1 VKYLTKQ
8 VLIAIHENAIK
19 EFGGDFGLRD
29 DGLLE
34 AALAAPFA
42 SFDGADLFPS
52 ELEKAARLALGIIKN
67 HPFVDGNKR
76 TGILALYFLV
86 LENGYFI
93 KDSVTNDETYRLGIG
108 LADGTIGIDDL
119 ILWLE
124 NNTIQ

>member
-8 VLIAIHENAIK
+8 VLIAIHDNAIK

-34 AALAAPFA
+34 AALAAPLA
-42 SFDGADLFPS
+42 SFDGDDLFPS
-52 ELEKAARLALGIIKN
+52 DLEKAARFALGIIKN
-67 HPFVDGNKR
+67 HPFIDGNKR
-76 TGILALYFLV
+76 TGILALYFLI
-86 LENGYFI
+86 LENGYFF

-108 LADGTIGIDDL
+108 LADGTIGIDGL

-124 NNTIQ
+124 NNTTQ

>member
-8 VLIAIHENAIK
+8 VLIAIHDNAIK

-34 AALAAPFA
+34 AALAAPLA
-42 SFDGADLFPS
+42 SFDGTDLFPS

-76 TGILALYFLV
+76 TGILALYFLI

-108 LADGTIGIDDL
+108 LADGTIGIDGL

-124 NNTIQ
+124 NNTTQ